1 MPKEKG
7 GTIVVITSPDGDP
20 DQHHAVRRL
29 FKVFAKEKQEAQ
41 NRSRAIKKS
50 KPYKEGQQRAKE
62 NRSKALKL
70 ADSLRQ
76 KPAGMSLAQRV
87 RNKWGDNPP
96 SLRQIQRYLKDSAI

>member
-50 KPYKEGQQRAKE
+50 KPYKEGQ
-62 NRSKALKL
+62 
-70 ADSLRQ
+70 
-76 KPAGMSLAQRV
+76 PAGMSLAQRV

-96 SLRQIQRYLKDSAI
+96 SLRQIQRYLKDSAT